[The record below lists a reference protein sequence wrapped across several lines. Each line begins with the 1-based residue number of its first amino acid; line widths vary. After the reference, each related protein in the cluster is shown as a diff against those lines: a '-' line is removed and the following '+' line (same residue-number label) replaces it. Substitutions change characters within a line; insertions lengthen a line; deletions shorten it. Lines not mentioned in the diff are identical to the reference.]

1 MEYVGAKKRMSL
13 YRTGMLSCF
22 PFVHR
27 TSSFS
32 KGRGLSCFCRTRGC
46 YRLGNLRGYNRA
58 GAARRPI
65 ACTVYQYRPLN
76 ATHSAT
82 FQSEHDHTPVLGV
95 PFSASSGH
103 CVLLIN
109 LWVVVNHLEEL
120 ILQTLVPASTFLHA
134 LGTLAPG
141 EIGAILRRMSG
152 ARAGHSS
159 WGPRGRRG
167 PRRCAMCTV
176 RRSRLQRYLVEDT
189 PDAES
194 RKVVTLRD
202 FNQLAIRRRGV
213 SEAGRLDFNPGSGD
227 HDEEQSVWVVADAT
241 ALEATGLFGGR

>member
-1 MEYVGAKKRMSL
+1 
-13 YRTGMLSCF
+13 MLSCF
-22 PFVHR
+22 PFVHK

-32 KGRGLSCFCRTRGC
+32 KGRDLSCFCRTQGC
-46 YRLGNLRGYNRA
+46 YRLGNLREYNRA
-58 GAARRPI
+58 GAAKRPI
-65 ACTVYQYRPLN
+65 ACTVHQYRPLN

-82 FQSEHDHTPVLGV
+82 FQSKHGHTPVLGV
-95 PFSASSGH
+95 PFSASSEH
-103 CVLLIN
+103 RVLLIN

-141 EIGAILRRMSG
+141 EIGAILRRTSG

-176 RRSRLQRYLVEDT
+176 RRSRPVAGPARRHRPEHRSQHLGL
-189 PDAES
+189 PG
-194 RKVVTLRD
+194 L
-202 FNQLAIRRRGV
+202 RRGG
-213 SEAGRLDFNPGSGD
+213 EPR
-227 HDEEQSVWVVADAT
+227 H
-241 ALEATGLFGGR
+241 ALVGGVQRAARPKIRQLLGLTCERGPSTPPV